1 MTVRAAWL
9 TPGDQT
15 REDTR
20 LTLSGLL
27 TINASAADNVPLKA
41 RGGIVPGGFA
51 LTGATGTMTFTIGT
65 GRAFV
70 QSARILQG
78 TYPVAVTDPETLT
91 VPDGDAQY
99 GRIDL
104 VELAV
109 LDDDYDGTGSTT
121 ALVRLV
127 RGTPRPSP
135 PSPPPRTATPSP
147 LPDCGPG
154 RRLGGERRSVVDHG
168 GHQPPLFHG
177 RVGRDRPGVG
187 LRRRLSRAVPRHPGH
202 VPAVGRLGLG
212 VVSEGGG
219 RYRARRRADDG
230 QLRRPVPGERGRS
243 APALGRLHLAVR
255 GGPYEDPAERGADHR
270 PVRHLRPLDADHPPD
285 DGRRRRHRLVGVE
298 HLHRAE
304 GGLVAGELHP
314 HLVQRV
320 GDRLTWRPDLP
331 ERRRSPRATWL
342 VGAGPGATS
351 VTGTALLKC
360 AAGDKLALYGLRTRA
375 PPSPPSAARA
385 TPPIS
390 PRSGSAP
397 EPPRAQ
403 GQLPRRGS
411 IGSAAHP

>member
-51 LTGATGTMTFTIGT
+51 LTGATGTMTCTIGT

-127 RGTPRPSP
+127 RGTPAAIPTVP
-135 PSPPPRTATPSP
+135 ATPNGNAIPSTGLRSRP
-147 LPDCGPG
+147 K
-154 RRLGGERRSVVDHG
+154 RLGGERRSVVDHG

-177 RVGRDRPGVG
+177 RVGRNRPGVG

-212 VVSEGGG
+212 VVSEGGR

-230 QLRRPVPGERGRS
+230 QLRLPVPGERGRS

-255 GGPYEDPAERGADHR
+255 GGPFEDPAERGADHR

-331 ERRRSPRATWL
+331 ERRRSPPRHL
-342 VGAGPGATS
+342 AGGSYPGATS

-360 AAGDKLALYGLRTRA
+360 AAGDKLALYGLQNSGTTLTTLGGSGYATNFTAEWLRT
-375 PPSPPSAARA
+375 
-385 TPPIS
+385 
-390 PRSGSAP
+390 
-397 EPPRAQ
+397 
-403 GQLPRRGS
+403 
-411 IGSAAHP
+411 